1 MPADRQ
7 SGKHGQAR
15 QPAARA
21 DSRPVRLD
29 WQADAPACIPDRVHD
44 RRFTVIR
51 LGHTECRRGEGSLR
65 GRDAERP
72 RSPRPSWHRPAL
84 MGTRL
89 PDAGGAGL
97 RKGIP
102 RESRCAQGGARAVA
116 RGGESV
122 GRKRGGAPVTAE
134 TRKGGDPARQV
145 VRPLAPAAGRHT
157 GQGRPDIM
165 LPLGD
170 GNSLKSPVNHIFAAR
185 DFGVFVAWEP
195 DYSDRALTC

>member
-51 LGHTECRRGEGSLR
+51 LGHTECRRGEGLLR

-122 GRKRGGAPVTAE
+122 GPASAANAGAHPSRRRRGRGAIPRDRSYGLWRLRRADTPGKAGQTLCYLWATA
-134 TRKGGDPARQV
+134 TVSK
-145 VRPLAPAAGRHT
+145 
-157 GQGRPDIM
+157 
-165 LPLGD
+165 
-170 GNSLKSPVNHIFAAR
+170 
-185 DFGVFVAWEP
+185 
-195 DYSDRALTC
+195 AL